1 MDWENGLMS
10 GLGKRQ
16 ADWEEDRQIAKG
28 GKKSMGIKEGWKDF
42 MGWELEVVVGPG
54 GKGGGGGMGYSYLFF
69 LLVQYSNTLFS
80 WVSSFSRMT
89 VNKNVGACKH

>member
-1 MDWENGLMS
+1 MS

-54 GKGGGGGMGYSYLFF
+54 GKGGGGGHGVLVPL
-69 LLVQYSNTLFS
+69 LLVGPVLQHPVLLGQQLLQDDCKQKRR
-80 WVSSFSRMT
+80 RM
-89 VNKNVGACKH
+89 